1 MYIYR
6 IVSRLAGESVVL
18 WKMSFLQEYPDLRP
32 FVLTNVRPTGRLI
45 GSGSYGSVE
54 EVEMP
59 GATCAAKKIH
69 NFFQDPS
76 RVPPEGI
83 EKTLGEFVRECGLM
97 STLRHP
103 HIVQFLGVY
112 LLPGSRV
119 PALVMERLDTSLHD
133 VLDPEPP
140 PFTKT
145 FIPVSLK
152 CSILHDIVNG
162 LCFLHSHSPHII
174 HRDLSAKNILLTR
187 GMVAKI
193 SDLGMAR
200 IVPSL
205 RAATMTKA
213 PGASI
218 YMPPEALEDESRYD
232 VTIDVFSFGVLAIF
246 ALSQTFPR
254 PLAAAYMDSRRVM
267 VGRTELERRDS
278 YIQQI
283 RNELNDGHPLIKM
296 IQKCLSN
303 LPEERPKANG
313 LFQFLEQ
320 GKAKISDDKFSESKL
335 SLIQSL
341 RQTTELLR
349 KSDKLLQQK
358 TSEVQSLN
366 QQISSMGALIES
378 QRTQIE
384 QLQRKLQVTLNAV
397 VCIVT
402 DSLMF
407 FTEDTRCQN
416 CSL

>member
-1 MYIYR
+1 
-6 IVSRLAGESVVL
+6 
-18 WKMSFLQEYPDLRP
+18 MSFLQEYPDLRP

-59 GATCAAKKIH
+59 GVTCAAKKIH
-69 NFFQDPS
+69 DFFQDPS
-76 RVPPEGI
+76 KVPREWT
-83 EKTLGEFVRECGLM
+83 EKTFTAFVGECGLM

-103 HIVQFLGVY
+103 HIVQFLGVC

-152 CSILHDIVNG
+152 CSILHDIASG

-232 VTIDVFSFGVLAIF
+232 VTIDIFSFGVLAIF
-246 ALSQTFPR
+246 VLSQTFPK
-254 PLAAAYMDSRRVM
+254 PLAAAYMNPSKVM
-267 VGRTELERRDS
+267 VGRTELERRES
-278 YIQQI
+278 YMQQI
-283 RNELNDGHPLIKM
+283 VSQLKEGSPLIEM

-303 LPEERPKANG
+303 LPGERPAVDAVIQLVREARAETN
-313 LFQFLEQ
+313 
-320 GKAKISDDKFSESKL
+320 DSEYDVNKL
-335 SLIQSL
+335 ALIQSL
-341 RQTTELLR
+341 KRKMQIIQVKTRVIKSQSEKIKVLNDAISQPATISHSESKVSTTF
-349 KSDKLLQQK
+349 
-358 TSEVQSLN
+358 
-366 QQISSMGALIES
+366 
-378 QRTQIE
+378 
-384 QLQRKLQVTLNAV
+384 
-397 VCIVT
+397 C
-402 DSLMF
+402 
-407 FTEDTRCQN
+407 TE
-416 CSL
+416 

>member
-1 MYIYR
+1 
-6 IVSRLAGESVVL
+6 
-18 WKMSFLQEYPDLRP
+18 MSFLQEYPDLRP

-232 VTIDVFSFGVLAIF
+232 VTIDIFSFGVLAILV
-246 ALSQTFPR
+246 LSQTFPK
-254 PLAAAYMDSRRVM
+254 PLAAAYMNPSKVM
-267 VGRTELERRDS
+267 VGRTELQRRES
-278 YIQQI
+278 YMQQI
-283 RNELNDGHPLIKM
+283 VSQLKEGSPLIEM

-303 LPEERPKANG
+303 LPGERPAVDAVIQLVREARAETN
-313 LFQFLEQ
+313 
-320 GKAKISDDKFSESKL
+320 DSEYDVNKL
-335 SLIQSL
+335 ALIQSL
-341 RQTTELLR
+341 KRKMQIIQVKTRVIKSQSEKIKVLNDAISQPATISHSESKVSTTF
-349 KSDKLLQQK
+349 
-358 TSEVQSLN
+358 
-366 QQISSMGALIES
+366 
-378 QRTQIE
+378 
-384 QLQRKLQVTLNAV
+384 
-397 VCIVT
+397 C
-402 DSLMF
+402 
-407 FTEDTRCQN
+407 TE
-416 CSL
+416 